1 MEKLLEMKEICK
13 SFGTNN
19 VLKNVQFDLF
29 AGEVHALIGEN
40 GAGKSTLMK
49 ILMGMYKKDS
59 GSLSVLGSD
68 EAYTNPDQALK
79 AGVAMIHQ
87 ELNPIPDM
95 SVAENIFLG
104 KEKRKWIFTSKKEQE
119 KESKRYL
126 DMLGIDLEPSVLMRE
141 LSVSEMQ
148 MVEIAKALSYGA
160 RIIIMDEPTSAITEA
175 EVEKLFQNIKM
186 LKEQGTGIIYISH
199 KMDELF
205 EISDRITVLRDGQY
219 VFSKKTKDLCPNDL
233 IKAMVGREIT
243 EIYPE
248 SKSKIGEVILKVKHA
263 SRKGEFKKIDFELRK
278 GEKLGIAGLMGAG
291 RTELMM
297 AVFGAAKLEEGE
309 IEIGGVPVRIQSP
322 KDAIRQKIA
331 LVTEDRKRYGLN
343 LTASVEDNAVSVIE
357 SSLSKFG
364 FYRRKLGRK
373 AAEEMISRMNTKV
386 TGMDQIVGSLSGGN
400 MQKVVLSKWLLNDP
414 DIIIFDE
421 PTRGIDVGAKAEIYK
436 IIEELACKGK
446 GIIII
451 SSEMP
456 ELIGLSQR
464 IIGQDTTNQICGGYD
479 AVLEKYPNVEVVF
492 EGAGNWGATD
502 AAPLAE
508 NWLASGKEIDAIVC
522 NNDGM
527 ALGVVPVLKSA
538 GKSEQIKVYGLDAT
552 NEGLK
557 AVDSGEMAATIYV
570 DSKAEIEKAFEMLE
584 DLKAGKKVDAEYK
597 VPSVLVTKEN
607 VKEYMK

>member
-104 KEKRKWIFTSKKEQE
+104 KEKENGSLRLKRAG

-219 VFSKKTKDLCPNDL
+219 VFSK
-233 IKAMVGREIT
+233 
-243 EIYPE
+243 
-248 SKSKIGEVILKVKHA
+248 
-263 SRKGEFKKIDFELRK
+263 
-278 GEKLGIAGLMGAG
+278 
-291 RTELMM
+291 
-297 AVFGAAKLEEGE
+297 
-309 IEIGGVPVRIQSP
+309 
-322 KDAIRQKIA
+322 RQKIF
-331 LVTEDRKRYGLN
+331 VR
-343 LTASVEDNAVSVIE
+343 
-357 SSLSKFG
+357 
-364 FYRRKLGRK
+364 
-373 AAEEMISRMNTKV
+373 MI
-386 TGMDQIVGSLSGGN
+386 
-400 MQKVVLSKWLLNDP
+400 
-414 DIIIFDE
+414 
-421 PTRGIDVGAKAEIYK
+421 
-436 IIEELACKGK
+436 
-446 GIIII
+446 
-451 SSEMP
+451 
-456 ELIGLSQR
+456 
-464 IIGQDTTNQICGGYD
+464 
-479 AVLEKYPNVEVVF
+479 
-492 EGAGNWGATD
+492 
-502 AAPLAE
+502 
-508 NWLASGKEIDAIVC
+508 
-522 NNDGM
+522 
-527 ALGVVPVLKSA
+527 
-538 GKSEQIKVYGLDAT
+538 
-552 NEGLK
+552 
-557 AVDSGEMAATIYV
+557 
-570 DSKAEIEKAFEMLE
+570 
-584 DLKAGKKVDAEYK
+584 
-597 VPSVLVTKEN
+597 
-607 VKEYMK
+607 

>member
-1 MEKLLEMKEICK
+1 MEKLLEMKNICK
-13 SFGTNN
+13 SFGTNR

-59 GSLSVLGSD
+59 GSLSVMGSD
-68 EAYTNPDQALK
+68 EAYANPDQALK

-104 KEKRKWIFTSKKEQE
+104 KEKRKWIFVDKKEQE
-119 KESKRYL
+119 KEAEKYL
-126 DMLGIDLEPSVLMRE
+126 DMLGVELDPSALMRD

-175 EVEKLFQNIKM
+175 EVEKLFQNIRM
-186 LKEQGTGIIYISH
+186 LKEKGTGIIYISH

-205 EISDRITVLRDGQY
+205 KISDRITVLRDGQY
-219 VFSKKTKDLCPNDL
+219 VFSKETEKLQANDL

-248 SKSKIGEVILKVKHA
+248 SKSRVGEVILKVKHA
-263 SRKGEFKKIDFELRK
+263 SRKGEFKKIDFELHS

-291 RTELMM
+291 RTELVM
-297 AVFGAAKLEEGE
+297 AVFGAAKLAEGE
-309 IEIGGVPVRIQSP
+309 IEIKGNVVKIKSP
-322 KDAIRQKIA
+322 KDAIRHKIA

-343 LTASVEDNAVSVIE
+343 LSASVEDNAVSVIE
-357 SSLSKFG
+357 GSLSKFG
-364 FYRRKLGRK
+364 FYNKKAGKK
-373 AAEEMISRMNTKV
+373 AAAEMIGRMNTKI
-386 TGMDQIVGSLSGGN
+386 TGMDQTVGSLSGGN
-400 MQKVVLSKWLLNDP
+400 MQKVVLAKWLLNDP

-436 IIEELACKGK
+436 IIEELACRGK

-464 IIGQDTTNQICGGYD
+464 II
-479 AVLEKYPNVEVVF
+479 VLH
-492 EGAGNWGATD
+492 EGEQTGELRDKEMTQ
-502 AAPLAE
+502 E
-508 NWLASGKEIDAIVC
+508 NIMALASGYRKE
-522 NNDGM
+522 
-527 ALGVVPVLKSA
+527 
-538 GKSEQIKVYGLDAT
+538 
-552 NEGLK
+552 
-557 AVDSGEMAATIYV
+557 
-570 DSKAEIEKAFEMLE
+570 EKE
-584 DLKAGKKVDAEYK
+584 
-597 VPSVLVTKEN
+597 
-607 VKEYMK
+607 

>member
-1 MEKLLEMKEICK
+1 MEKLLEMKNICK
-13 SFGTNN
+13 SFGTNR

-59 GSLSVLGSD
+59 GSLSVMGSD
-68 EAYTNPDQALK
+68 EAYANPDQALK

-104 KEKRKWIFTSKKEQE
+104 KEKRKWIFVDKKEQE
-119 KESKRYL
+119 KEAEKYL
-126 DMLGIDLEPSVLMRE
+126 DMLGVELDPSALMRD

-175 EVEKLFQNIKM
+175 EVEKLFQNIRM
-186 LKEQGTGIIYISH
+186 LKEKGTGIIYISH

-205 EISDRITVLRDGQY
+205 KISDRITVLRDGQY
-219 VFSKKTKDLCPNDL
+219 VFSKETEKLQANDL

-248 SKSKIGEVILKVKHA
+248 SKSRVGEVILKVKHA
-263 SRKGEFKKIDFELRK
+263 SRKGEFKKIDFELHS

-297 AVFGAAKLEEGE
+297 AVFGAAKLAEGE
-309 IEIGGVPVRIQSP
+309 IEIKGNVVKIKSP
-322 KDAIRQKIA
+322 KDAIRHKIA

-343 LTASVEDNAVSVIE
+343 LSASVEDNAVSVIE
-357 SSLSKFG
+357 GSLSKFG
-364 FYRRKLGRK
+364 FYNKKAGKK
-373 AAEEMISRMNTKV
+373 AAAEMTGRMNTKI
-386 TGMDQIVGSLSGGN
+386 TGMDQTVGSLSGGN
-400 MQKVVLSKWLLNDP
+400 MQKVVLAKWLLNDP

-436 IIEELACKGK
+436 IIEELACRGK

-464 IIGQDTTNQICGGYD
+464 II
-479 AVLEKYPNVEVVF
+479 VLH
-492 EGAGNWGATD
+492 EGEQTGELRDKEMTQ
-502 AAPLAE
+502 E
-508 NWLASGKEIDAIVC
+508 NIMTLASGYRKE
-522 NNDGM
+522 
-527 ALGVVPVLKSA
+527 
-538 GKSEQIKVYGLDAT
+538 
-552 NEGLK
+552 
-557 AVDSGEMAATIYV
+557 
-570 DSKAEIEKAFEMLE
+570 EKE
-584 DLKAGKKVDAEYK
+584 
-597 VPSVLVTKEN
+597 
-607 VKEYMK
+607 

>member
-104 KEKRKWIFTSKKEQE
+104 KEKRKWIFTSKKEQG

-219 VFSKKTKDLCPNDL
+219 VFSKKTEDLCPNDL

-464 IIGQDTTNQICGGYD
+464 II
-479 AVLEKYPNVEVVF
+479 VLH
-492 EGAGNWGATD
+492 EGEQTGELRGKEMTQ
-502 AAPLAE
+502 E
-508 NWLASGKEIDAIVC
+508 NIMTLASGYRKE
-522 NNDGM
+522 
-527 ALGVVPVLKSA
+527 
-538 GKSEQIKVYGLDAT
+538 
-552 NEGLK
+552 
-557 AVDSGEMAATIYV
+557 
-570 DSKAEIEKAFEMLE
+570 EKE
-584 DLKAGKKVDAEYK
+584 
-597 VPSVLVTKEN
+597 
-607 VKEYMK
+607 

>member
-1 MEKLLEMKEICK
+1 MEKVLLNMKAISK
-13 SFGTNN
+13 TFGS
-19 VLKNVQFDLF
+19 VQALKEVSLDLY
-29 AGEVHALIGEN
+29 AGEVLALMGEN
-40 GAGKSTLMK
+40 GAGKSTLMN
-49 ILMGMYKKDS
+49 ILS
-59 GSLSVLGSD
+59 GSLQPTKGEIYLKGEKVTVPGPIAAKKLGIS
-68 EAYTNPDQALK
+68 K
-79 AGVAMIHQ
+79 IHQ
-87 ELNPIPDM
+87 ELQIVPEM

-104 KEKRKWIFTSKKEQE
+104 RWMKKKGGSVDFKTMAAEARKYLEMLDVHVDPATKLKDLRIGEQQ
-119 KESKRYL
+119 L
-126 DMLGIDLEPSVLMRE
+126 
-141 LSVSEMQ
+141 
-148 MVEIAKALSYGA
+148 VEIAKAISLNSE
-160 RIIIMDEPTSAITEA
+160 IIIMDEPTSAITEA

-464 IIGQDTTNQICGGYD
+464 II
-479 AVLEKYPNVEVVF
+479 VLH
-492 EGAGNWGATD
+492 EGEQTGELRGKEMTQ
-502 AAPLAE
+502 E
-508 NWLASGKEIDAIVC
+508 NIMTLASGYRKE
-522 NNDGM
+522 
-527 ALGVVPVLKSA
+527 
-538 GKSEQIKVYGLDAT
+538 
-552 NEGLK
+552 
-557 AVDSGEMAATIYV
+557 
-570 DSKAEIEKAFEMLE
+570 EKE
-584 DLKAGKKVDAEYK
+584 
-597 VPSVLVTKEN
+597 
-607 VKEYMK
+607 

>member
-13 SFGTNN
+13 SFGTNK

-29 AGEVHALIGEN
+29 SGEVHALIGEN

-68 EAYTNPDQALK
+68 EAYANPDQALK

-95 SVAENIFLG
+95 SIAENIFLG
-104 KEKRKWIFTSKKEQE
+104 KEKRKGIFIDKKEQE
-119 KESKRYL
+119 RESKKYL
-126 DMLGIDLEPSVLMRE
+126 DMLGIELDPSALMRD

-186 LKEQGTGIIYISH
+186 LKAKETGIIYISH
-199 KMDELF
+199 KMEELF
-205 EISDRITVLRDGQY
+205 QISDRITVLRDGQY
-219 VFSKKTKDLCPNDL
+219 VFSKKTEQLCPNDL

-248 SKSKIGEVILKVKHA
+248 SKSKIGNVILKVRNA
-263 SRKGEFKKIDFELRK
+263 SREGEFKKINFELRE

-297 AVFGAAKLEEGE
+297 AISGASKLEEGE
-309 IEIGGVPVRIQSP
+309 IEINGTPVRIRSP
-322 KDAIRQKIA
+322 KDAIRHKIA

-343 LTASVEDNAVSVIE
+343 LMASVEDNAVSVIE
-357 SSLSKFG
+357 DRLSKFG
-364 FYRRKLGRK
+364 FYNKK
-373 AAEEMISRMNTKV
+373 AGKKSSAEMIGRMNTKI

-400 MQKVVLSKWLLNDP
+400 MQKVVLAKWLLNDP

-464 IIGQDTTNQICGGYD
+464 II
-479 AVLEKYPNVEVVF
+479 VLH
-492 EGAGNWGATD
+492 EGEQTGELRGEEMMQ
-502 AAPLAE
+502 E
-508 NWLASGKEIDAIVC
+508 NIMALASGYRKE
-522 NNDGM
+522 
-527 ALGVVPVLKSA
+527 
-538 GKSEQIKVYGLDAT
+538 
-552 NEGLK
+552 
-557 AVDSGEMAATIYV
+557 
-570 DSKAEIEKAFEMLE
+570 EKE
-584 DLKAGKKVDAEYK
+584 
-597 VPSVLVTKEN
+597 
-607 VKEYMK
+607 